1 MSRTARKVALSLL
14 VLLVLGLGPGRFR
27 SPSAGAVAASPTFYF
42 HGTQL
47 DQANKSTT
55 PGGTA
60 TFNQSAPT
68 GAVPVTQTTSPL
80 ANRDFVGNPLAAF
93 WHGPFSGTVS
103 GQQLELKWFWSTTN
117 AEAIALGAEVQV
129 SVFADPDFSAANRVQ
144 PQKLIGRAF
153 VNLVG
158 IGPAPKEF
166 VSDIP
171 VSGTVVSDLLIQ
183 VVPRFLD
190 TGEGLTVHY
199 DSVSTPSRFSF
210 VATPPAPTVVFDTAT
225 KVAFAPSTTVTAH
238 YLGAEPQT
246 TMEHTIPGTAQ
257 GAVDPN
263 RIFVDWPLTSRT
275 QTSQLSRSTDG
286 GDSFRLIFSPL
297 CASRNRP
304 NCLTLGG
311 GDSEN
316 EVNLY
321 NGHVFFLD
329 QEALVVN
336 EGLGSS
342 IDHGDTFPATR
353 DHAITN
359 TATAVDRQWLAYTDP
374 NGIAIGPRKVEAFM
388 AYHVP
393 IAGQFIQ
400 GIDQDGIPIDQPVPQ
415 ITLVNQSGSLRVD
428 NSDGPARNW
437 IYQPY
442 RGPGGVTVA
451 TAFGPDYANPLAW
464 EKTVVSSDTA
474 AIFPWLNID
483 SHGNAYLVWVAG
495 GQVFLSVSP
504 IDDARNNPKVGGRP
518 GSFWTPKAKVNI
530 PAVQS
535 AVFPEVTAGDF
546 GRIAI
551 TYMGSEDCAAGPSD
565 NCAPTSRW
573 NAYAAIIPDALAL
586 ARGTPLTVT
595 TGIVNHRVV
604 HRGSI
609 CTAGTTC
616 TGDRSL
622 LDMTDIGFDDKGRV
636 GVVFMDNNNRL
647 AAPNLTDT
655 SKNGPFPQFA
665 KEVVGPSLL
674 ATKPD
679 PRITIPENGRTDP
692 AGDATWPNT
701 AAGTNLPSLDL
712 LGASVSLNSNGELV
726 ARMPLMDATRAG
738 MARDLAAY
746 NNRFTGNNT
755 AERLQYIFRFATA
768 DDVFH
773 LSMEFNA
780 NGSVRFFGGR
790 LDGNDGVQNGTG
802 ATIGA
807 RYATDPG
814 FPVTGT
820 LRNGAITL
828 RAPAAAFGLGVGSRL
843 FGVSAFATAAPAET
857 NPTAALVTNS
867 ARTVDAT
874 PPFDATLQVVTEP
887 PARVD
892 CTDENIT
899 TAGGWHTLSDA
910 RAGDGTL
917 CRNVGTNKAK
927 SGAFMQFSF
936 TGTGLDVIVAKGP
949 RGGNFNLTID
959 GGTPT
964 KVDLF
969 RPPTDP
975 SHPDNSGR
983 KDLDFGIPVHFDVAA
998 GKHTVRIDV
1007 LNDDPDQLR
1016 DMVYVDGFTIT
1027 GGDIVTPST
1036 VGSTD
1041 VFTVAS
1047 GTLAAGATQ
1056 LVTLVTDAAAEHVE
1070 GVMEA
1075 TDSVRL
1081 LLQNAAGTILAAGST
1096 VGGVATVDVG
1106 PVSTGTQT
1114 FVLTNTGTTDAVFQ
1128 LWEVVT
1134 EQR

>member
-1 MSRTARKVALSLL
+1 MEAMMSRIARKVALSLL
-14 VLLVLGLGPGRFR
+14 VLLVLTLGPSRFG
-27 SPSAGAVAASPTFYF
+27 SAPAGAVVASTTYYF

-60 TFNQSAPT
+60 TFNPTAPT
-68 GAVPVTQTTSPL
+68 AAVPVTQTTSPL
-80 ANRDFVGNPLAAF
+80 ANRDFVGNPLSAF

-129 SVFADPDFSAANRVQ
+129 SVFADPDFGAANRVQ
-144 PQKLIGRAF
+144 PEKLIGRAF

-158 IGPAPKEF
+158 LGPAPKEF
-166 VSDIP
+166 VSAIP
-171 VSGTVVSDLLIQ
+171 VSGTVAGDLLIQ
-183 VVPRFLD
+183 VVPRFVD
-190 TGEGLTVHY
+190 TGQGLTVHY

-210 VATPPAPTVVFDTAT
+210 VTTPPAPTVVFDTT
-225 KVAFAPSTTVTAH
+225 KVAFAPSTTVSAH
-238 YLGAEPQT
+238 FLGAEPQT
-246 TMEHTIPGTAQ
+246 TIEHSVPGSAA
-257 GAVDPN
+257 GAVDPK

-286 GDSFRLIFSPL
+286 GDSFRLIFDPL

-311 GDSEN
+311 GDSED

-342 IDHGDTFPATR
+342 TDHGDTFPATR

-359 TATAVDRQWLAYTDP
+359 SATAVDRQWLAYADP

-393 IAGQFIQ
+393 IVGQFIQ

-451 TAFGPDYANPLAW
+451 TAFGPNYANPTAW
-464 EKTVVSSDTA
+464 QSKVVSTDTA

-483 SHGNAYLVWVAG
+483 GHGNAYLVWVAG

-504 IDDARNNPKVGGRP
+504 IDDARNNPNVGGRP

-530 PAVQS
+530 SAVTS

-551 TYMGSEDCAAGPSD
+551 TYMGSEDCAPGVSD
-565 NCAPTSRW
+565 NCAAASHW

-586 ARGTPLTVT
+586 ARGTPLTVA

-622 LDMTDIGFDDKGRV
+622 LDMTDIGFDNDGRV
-636 GVVFMDNNNRL
+636 GVVFMDNNNRF

-655 SKNGPFPQFA
+655 SKNGPFAQFA
-665 KEVVGPSLL
+665 KEIVGPSLL
-674 ATKPD
+674 ASKPD
-679 PRITIPENGRTDP
+679 PNLTIPENGRSDP
-692 AGDATWPNT
+692 AGDATWPNR
-701 AAGTNLPSLDL
+701 ASGANLPSLDL
-712 LGASVSLNSNGELV
+712 LGASVSLNAGGEIV
-726 ARMPLMDATRAG
+726 ARIPLQDATRAG

-746 NNRFTGNNT
+746 NNAFATDNN
-755 AERLQYIFRFATA
+755 ADRLQYVFRFATA

-802 ATIGA
+802 ATVGA

-814 FPVTGT
+814 FPVT
-820 LRNGAITL
+820 
-828 RAPAAAFGLGVGSRL
+828 
-843 FGVSAFATAAPAET
+843 
-857 NPTAALVTNS
+857 
-867 ARTVDAT
+867 
-874 PPFDATLQVVTEP
+874 
-887 PARVD
+887 
-892 CTDENIT
+892 
-899 TAGGWHTLSDA
+899 
-910 RAGDGTL
+910 
-917 CRNVGTNKAK
+917 
-927 SGAFMQFSF
+927 
-936 TGTGLDVIVAKGP
+936 
-949 RGGNFNLTID
+949 
-959 GGTPT
+959 
-964 KVDLF
+964 
-969 RPPTDP
+969 
-975 SHPDNSGR
+975 
-983 KDLDFGIPVHFDVAA
+983 
-998 GKHTVRIDV
+998 
-1007 LNDDPDQLR
+1007 
-1016 DMVYVDGFTIT
+1016 
-1027 GGDIVTPST
+1027 
-1036 VGSTD
+1036 
-1041 VFTVAS
+1041 
-1047 GTLAAGATQ
+1047 
-1056 LVTLVTDAAAEHVE
+1056 
-1070 GVMEA
+1070 
-1075 TDSVRL
+1075 
-1081 LLQNAAGTILAAGST
+1081 
-1096 VGGVATVDVG
+1096 
-1106 PVSTGTQT
+1106 
-1114 FVLTNTGTTDAVFQ
+1114 
-1128 LWEVVT
+1128 
-1134 EQR
+1134 